1 MCTVTA
7 GFQIKGPHLV
17 VGGRWVISRGRRGRG
32 RWWSR
37 CMVEAGT
44 NMSMSMTTMV
54 RYGKEHRREEQKKL
68 RWTKYDHRQS
78 WF

>member
-1 MCTVTA
+1 M
-7 GFQIKGPHLV
+7 
-17 VGGRWVISRGRRGRG
+17 GGRWVISRGRRRRG

-68 RWTKYDHRQS
+68 RWTKS
-78 WF
+78 

>member
-1 MCTVTA
+1 M
-7 GFQIKGPHLV
+7 
-17 VGGRWVISRGRRGRG
+17 GGRWVISRGRRGRG

-68 RWTKYDHRQS
+68 RWTKS
-78 WF
+78 